1 MSRSLHFDIVRILA
15 CMMIVLMHSPM
26 AMAEQYG
33 PLLSGL
39 SYVTAPGIGLFFMV
53 SGALLIRNPKGD
65 AKFCYSEFLKKR
77 FSKVIWPTLFWAL
90 VGFSLQRLGIKN
102 AENGVLWFMFALSG
116 LYLIT
121 PILIRWMNQASQNE
135 ILFYLALWAI
145 SLCYPYM
152 KSCFVLNESVSSW
165 IYYFHGYAGYFVL
178 GANLARYRIGKKLG
192 IGLSIAFVFFSI
204 SMPILNLVL
213 HWNVDFYSWF
223 WYLSMAV
230 ALQCIGWWKLIEL
243 LTPFFERFRLP
254 ITYMSKLS
262 FGIYLV
268 HIIIMRN
275 ILWKMNWMQE
285 MTGITQIIICSVFT
299 LGLSLILC
307 WGLSKLRFSKYIIG
321 I

>member
-1 MSRSLHFDIVRILA
+1 MLRSLHLDLVRILA
-15 CMMIVLMHSPM
+15 CVMIVLMHSPM
-26 AMAEQYG
+26 AMTEQYG

-53 SGALLIRNPKGD
+53 SGALLIRSPKGD
-65 AKFCYSEFLKKR
+65 TEFCYSEFLKKR
-77 FSKVIWPTLFWAL
+77 FSKIIWPTLFWAV
-90 VGFSLQRLGIKN
+90 VGYTLQWLGIKN
-102 AENGVLWFMFALSG
+102 VENGILWFMYALSG

-121 PILIRWMNQASQNE
+121 PILIRWINQASQNE

-145 SLCYPYM
+145 SLCYPYL
-152 KSCFVLNESVSSW
+152 KSCFALSESVSSW

-178 GANLARYRIGKKLG
+178 GAYLSRYKIGKKLG
-192 IGLSIAFVFFSI
+192 FGMSVAFALFSLVL
-204 SMPILNLVL
+204 PILNILL

-243 LTPFFERFRLP
+243 HASCFERFRIP

-268 HIIIMRN
+268 HILIMRN
-275 ILWKMNWMQE
+275 ILWQMNWMQE
-285 MTGITQIIICSVFT
+285 MTGIMQIIICSAMTFC
-299 LGLSLILC
+299 LSLILC